1 MVEEN
6 IIHKPFYSRYVLVLY
21 VKTMVQELIDL
32 GELSRLIDEKKPSC
46 ICFNHKTGKNNTLT
60 GNQIDV
66 YDHDG
71 GRLVLGFKEKQW
83 VSVHCFK
90 CGYDMSL
97 WKIERELGENPN
109 SVIK

>member
-1 MVEEN
+1 
-6 IIHKPFYSRYVLVLY
+6 
-21 VKTMVQELIDL
+21 MVQEPIDL
-32 GELSRLIDEKKPSC
+32 IRLGILIDEKKPSC

-60 GNQIDV
+60 GKQIDV

-71 GRLVLGFKEKQW
+71 GRRVLGFKEKQW

>member
-1 MVEEN
+1 
-6 IIHKPFYSRYVLVLY
+6 
-21 VKTMVQELIDL
+21 MVQEPIDL
-32 GELSRLIDEKKPSC
+32 IRLGILIDEKKPTC
-46 ICFNHKTGKNNTLT
+46 ICGKHLT
-60 GNQIDV
+60 GRQIDV

-71 GRLVLGFKEKQW
+71 GRRVLGFKEKQW

-109 SVIK
+109 SAIE